1 MKKGIISAAVL
12 LLFIFA
18 GAFGFFQSDRPVD
31 REPAEGPA
39 SPIVLEEGAVCKPYN
54 PEGDVVYDS
63 EWTGVFPEIEKYDKD
78 YATATFGMG

>member
-1 MKKGIISAAVL
+1 MKKRILSAAVL
-12 LLFIFA
+12 ILLIFA
-18 GAFGFFQSDRPVD
+18 GALGLSQYDRPVD
-31 REPAEGPA
+31 MEPAEGLA
-39 SPIVLEEGAVCKPYN
+39 SPIVLEERAICKPYN